1 MDKQNVEHLKNSSLI
16 EKIRYIIA
24 NSNQTD
30 WSASEMIEELNK
42 YDLLPWSVT
51 VIDVA
56 DVMSEHLHNTNGL

>member
-16 EKIRYIIA
+16 EKIRYIMA

-56 DVMSEHLHNTNGL
+56 DVMSEHLYNTNG